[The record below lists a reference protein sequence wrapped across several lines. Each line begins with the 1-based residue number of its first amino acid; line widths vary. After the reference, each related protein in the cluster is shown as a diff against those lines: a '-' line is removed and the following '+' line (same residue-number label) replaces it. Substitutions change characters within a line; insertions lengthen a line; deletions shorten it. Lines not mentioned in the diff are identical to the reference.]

1 VSDPVLTRR
10 GRLPAALILGGALA
24 CGFVLLAVI
33 APLLPLP
40 NPDTG
45 GLAGRLQ
52 PLGTPGHLLGT
63 DGQGRDLLVRLIVGT
78 QPSLIT
84 GIVPVVV
91 SGTLG
96 TALGIAAGMG
106 VRWLENAIMRS
117 LDVLFAFPAV
127 LLAIAVAASLGASLT
142 SLIVG
147 LSVILVPAVAR
158 VVHSEVAGL
167 RSLDFVQTAR
177 ASGASSWVIA
187 TRHVLPNILPAVA
200 VYCSALI
207 GLSIVV
213 GAGLSF
219 LGLGVAPPQA
229 EWGAML
235 NDLRQNLFSTPSLA
249 IAPAVAIFVA
259 AAVFNLLGEGLRGWF
274 DVTSRWSA

>member
-1 VSDPVLTRR
+1 M
-10 GRLPAALILGGALA
+10 PAALVLGGTLAAAFLLVAAL
-24 CGFVLLAVI
+24 

-40 NPDTG
+40 DPDAG
-45 GLAGRLQ
+45 DLAARLQ

-63 DGQGRDLLVRLIVGT
+63 DGQGRDLLSRLVAGT
-78 QPSLIT
+78 RPSLIA
-84 GIVPVVV
+84 GIVPVLV

-106 VRWLENAIMRS
+106 ARALENLIMRS

-127 LLAIAVAASLGASLT
+127 LLAIAVAASLGASLL
-142 SLIVG
+142 SLVVA

-158 VVHSEVAGL
+158 VVHAEVAGL

-177 ASGASSWVIA
+177 ASGAPARVIA
-187 TRHVLPNILPAVA
+187 ARHVLPNVLPALA

-219 LGLGVAPPQA
+219 LGLGVAPPQS

-249 IAPAVAIFVA
+249 LAPAIAIFVA
-259 AAVFNLLGEGLRGWF
+259 SAVFNVLGEGLRAWF